1 MNSGGGGSGCPVLP
15 LHLFSESPALG
26 FTHGLPVDCVIVKL
40 LFRTLVLNLFVSR
53 LIDGFADMFWRRGL
67 SRFGLFDGGCRI
79 R

>member
-1 MNSGGGGSGCPVLP
+1 MNSGGGGSGCPILP

-40 LFRTLVLNLFVSR
+40 LFLVLNLFVSR